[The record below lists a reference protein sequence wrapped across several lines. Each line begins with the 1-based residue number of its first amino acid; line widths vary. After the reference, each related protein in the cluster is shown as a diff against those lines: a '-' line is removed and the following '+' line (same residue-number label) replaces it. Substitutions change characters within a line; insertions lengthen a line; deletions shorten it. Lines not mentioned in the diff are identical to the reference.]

1 MLPIQ
6 KNSTTMRTA
15 FTAIILATML
25 PACRSNDDHADAYGN
40 FEAVETVVSAEGTG
54 KLLSFMVE
62 EGMTL
67 PADTIVGWID
77 STQLHLKKSQLKA
90 NIKAVLSKIPEK
102 DPQLEVIREQI
113 AVQKREQQRY
123 ENLVKA
129 NAATPKQLD
138 DINYQIGIL
147 EKQYRSLASTLNTQ
161 VSGYSSEAHP
171 LEEQVLQVNDQLRQS
186 RVTNPVN
193 GTVLIK
199 YVEKGEVVNYGK
211 ALYKIADL
219 SALDMR
225 AYIGE
230 EQLGQVKVGQQ
241 VTVLTDLPDDKYR
254 EWPGTITWVSSE
266 AEFTP
271 KVIQTKEERT
281 NLVYAVKVRVKNDG
295 SLKIGMPAELK
306 LAKQ

>member
-1 MLPIQ
+1 MLPVS
-6 KNSTTMRTA
+6 KNSNTMRTV
-15 FTAIILATML
+15 FTAIILAAIL
-25 PACRSNDDHADAYGN
+25 PACRSNDDQADAYGN

-77 STQLHLKKSQLKA
+77 STQLYLKKSQLRA
-90 NIKAVLSKIPEK
+90 NIKAVLSKVPEK

-123 ENLVKA
+123 QNLVNAK
-129 NAATPKQLD
+129 AATPKQLD
-138 DINYQIGIL
+138 DINYQIAIL

-161 VSGYSSEAHP
+161 VSGYNSEARP

-186 RVTNPVN
+186 RITNPVN

-225 AYIGE
+225 AYVGE

-241 VTVLTDLPDDKYR
+241 VTVLTDLPGGKYR
-254 EWPGTITWVSSE
+254 EWPGSVTWISSE

>member
-1 MLPIQ
+1 
-6 KNSTTMRTA
+6 MRTV
-15 FTAIILATML
+15 FTAIILAAIL
-25 PACRSNDDHADAYGN
+25 PACRSNDDQADAYGN

-77 STQLHLKKSQLKA
+77 STQLYLKKSQLRA
-90 NIKAVLSKIPEK
+90 NIKAVLSKVPEK

-123 ENLVKA
+123 QNLVNAK
-129 NAATPKQLD
+129 AATPKQLD
-138 DINYQIGIL
+138 DINYQIAIL

-161 VSGYSSEAHP
+161 VSGYNSEARP

-186 RVTNPVN
+186 RITNPVN

-225 AYIGE
+225 AYVGE

-241 VTVLTDLPDDKYR
+241 VTVLTDLPGGKYR
-254 EWPGTITWVSSE
+254 EWPGSVTWISSE

>member
-1 MLPIQ
+1 MLPVF
-6 KNSTTMRTA
+6 KNSTTMRTV
-15 FTAIILATML
+15 FTAIILAAIL
-25 PACRSNDDHADAYGN
+25 PACRSNNDHADAYGN

-54 KLLSFMVE
+54 KLLAFMVE

-77 STQLHLKKSQLKA
+77 STQLHLKRSQLRA

-138 DINYQIGIL
+138 DINYQIAIL
-147 EKQYRSLASTLNTQ
+147 EKQYRSLSSSLNTQ
-161 VSGYSSEAHP
+161 VSGYSSETRP

-186 RVTNPVN
+186 RITNPVN

-199 YVEKGEVVNYGK
+199 YVERGEVVNYGK
-211 ALYKIADL
+211 PLYKIADL

-225 AYIGE
+225 AYVGE

-241 VTVLTDLPDDKYR
+241 VTVLTDMPDGKYR

>member
-1 MLPIQ
+1 
-6 KNSTTMRTA
+6 MRTV
-15 FTAIILATML
+15 FTAIIMAAVL
-25 PACRSNDDHADAYGN
+25 PACRSNDDQADAYGN

-54 KLLSFMVE
+54 KVLAFMVE

-67 PADTIVGWID
+67 PADTVVGWID
-77 STQLHLKKSQLKA
+77 STQLHLKRSQLKA

-138 DINYQIGIL
+138 DINYQIAIL
-147 EKQYRSLASTLNTQ
+147 EKQYRSLASSLNTQ
-161 VSGYSSEAHP
+161 VSGYSSETRP

-186 RVTNPVN
+186 RITNPVN

-225 AYIGE
+225 AYVGE

-241 VTVLTDLPDDKYR
+241 VTVLTDLPDGKYR
-254 EWPGTITWVSSE
+254 EWPGTVTWVSSE

-306 LAKQ
+306 LSKQ

>member
-1 MLPIQ
+1 
-6 KNSTTMRTA
+6 MRTA
-15 FTAIILATML
+15 FTAIILAAIL

-67 PADTIVGWID
+67 PADTVVGWID
-77 STQLHLKKSQLKA
+77 STQLHLKRSQLKA
-90 NIKAVLSKIPEK
+90 NIKAVLSKIPDK

-138 DINYQIGIL
+138 DINYQIAIL

-161 VSGYSSEAHP
+161 VSGYSSETRP

-219 SALDMR
+219 SVLDMR

-241 VTVLTDLPDDKYR
+241 VTVRTDLPDDKYR

>member
-1 MLPIQ
+1 MLPVS
-6 KNSTTMRTA
+6 KNSNTMRTV
-15 FTAIILATML
+15 FTAIILAAIL
-25 PACRSNDDHADAYGN
+25 PACRSNDDQADAYGN

-77 STQLHLKKSQLKA
+77 STQLYLKKSQLRA
-90 NIKAVLSKIPEK
+90 NIKAVLSKVPDK

-123 ENLVKA
+123 QNLVNAK
-129 NAATPKQLD
+129 AATPKQLD
-138 DINYQIGIL
+138 DINYQIAIL

-161 VSGYSSEAHP
+161 VSGYNSETRP

-186 RVTNPVN
+186 RITNPVN

-225 AYIGE
+225 AYVGE

-241 VTVLTDLPDDKYR
+241 VTVLTDLPGGKYR
-254 EWPGTITWVSSE
+254 EWPGSVTWISSE

>member
-1 MLPIQ
+1 
-6 KNSTTMRTA
+6 MRTVI
-15 FTAIILATML
+15 TAISLAASL
-25 PACRSNDDHADAYGN
+25 LACRSKDDEADAYGN

-62 EGMTL
+62 EGMAL
-67 PADTIVGWID
+67 PADTVVGWID
-77 STQLHLKKSQLKA
+77 STQLFLKKSQLKA
-90 NIKAVLSKIPEK
+90 NIKAVLSKVPEPA
-102 DPQLEVIREQI
+102 PQLEVIREQI

-123 ENLVKA
+123 QNLVKA
-129 NAATPKQLD
+129 KAATPKQLD
-138 DINYQIGIL
+138 DINYQIAIL

-161 VSGYSSEAHP
+161 VSGYSSEAQP
-171 LEEQVLQVNDQLRQS
+171 LEAQVLQLNDQLRQS
-186 RVTNPVN
+186 RIINPVN
-193 GTVLIK
+193 GTVLVK

-241 VTVLTDLPDDKYR
+241 VTVRTDLPDGKYR
-254 EWPGTITWVSSE
+254 EWPGAVTWISSE

-281 NLVYAVKVRVKNDG
+281 NLVYAMKVRVKNDG

-306 LAKQ
+306 LVKQ